1 MAHWHP
7 SLCPNWLV
15 WTWSCCPGRC
25 CLWVQCCWYNFKAK
39 LELSCLPAILT
50 LSLAVL
56 LHLLSPSVPLDSS
69 LKPAFWA
76 GGLGG
81 FSVTSIVL
89 CCFGTFSTTWYLVP
103 PKNCLEPLFHYV
115 RSIRW
120 QADCNM
126 NSINSL
132 IYMQNDSID
141 IVTFSKRWGGVI
153 PSVNEPFKKDNNAAK
168 SISCRQC
175 TL

>member
-1 MAHWHP
+1 MLPLGSMLLIQFQSKTRVILFACHLDTITGCLAP
-7 SLCPNWLV
+7 PFVSLCP
-15 WTWSCCPGRC
+15 TWFFPQTC
-25 CLWVQCCWYNFKAK
+25 
-39 LELSCLPAILT
+39 
-50 LSLAVL
+50 
-56 LHLLSPSVPLDSS
+56 LLSRG
-69 LKPAFWA
+69 A
-76 GGLGG
+76 GG